1 MRHRDNDRIE
11 LALMG
16 LFFGTAALGLLFAA
30 VATLMRV
37 W

>member
-1 MRHRDNDRIE
+1 MRHRDNERVE
-11 LALMG
+11 LAVKG
-16 LFFGTAALGLLFAA
+16 LFFGTAAIGLLFAA

>member
-1 MRHRDNDRIE
+1 MRHRDSDRVE
-11 LALMG
+11 LALMS
-16 LFFGTAALGLLFAA
+16 LFFGTAAIGLLFAA